1 MSSSSKIDF
10 RLCLT
15 AHEIRYEIPALITNK
30 STKAVLHVPT
40 DCLDDASTKCIVLV
54 LQRDDIGP
62 RIDELHLSHSQTN
75 DEENVRT
82 RTRCKDKDRN
92 EDPFFQIIQSLK
104 QSIQIQKLVISDTS
118 LNISEISALSSVLYD
133 ISSLSSLVLRQCS
146 IDHRYVRFRVY
157 HIITYGLHCLI
168 SCYFSLNNTHRGATK
183 ISCALASNKSLISF
197 DFSNNPIGNKGAS
210 SFCVGLEINTTLK
223 KLKLS
228 GANVGIEGAISI
240 ASAISNNSSLE
251 VLDLSRNRIGDMGA
265 SKIAIALKS
274 NNTLHQ
280 LSLRQN
286 SISEVG
292 ALCISLALYDPKHLQ
307 RILSN
312 NHSIRYLNLNDNE
325 VSRKCLSGIECQL
338 RMNLRQTEKET
349 VRMKVSFFLR
359 DERATSC
366 FVEDDKTWTLPCLPY
381 LISSIGKTDTA
392 YSLSGQM
399 TSLYNLLRNV
409 HMPAMFETRQRQ
421 QNVLATDSLFSD
433 DNINSIR
440 SKDDAIPS
448 FIQIDQAAPL

>member
-1 MSSSSKIDF
+1 M
-10 RLCLT
+10 
-15 AHEIRYEIPALITNK
+15 
-30 STKAVLHVPT
+30 
-40 DCLDDASTKCIVLV
+40 
-54 LQRDDIGP
+54 
-62 RIDELHLSHSQTN
+62 
-75 DEENVRT
+75 
-82 RTRCKDKDRN
+82 
-92 EDPFFQIIQSLK
+92 
-104 QSIQIQKLVISDTS
+104 
-118 LNISEISALSSVLYD
+118 
-133 ISSLSSLVLRQCS
+133 
-146 IDHRYVRFRVY
+146 
-157 HIITYGLHCLI
+157 
-168 SCYFSLNNTHRGATK
+168 NNTHRGATK
-183 ISCALASNKSLISF
+183 ISCALASNKSLVSF
-197 DFSNNPIGNKGAS
+197 DFSNNLIGNKGAS
-210 SFCVGLEINTTLK
+210 SLCVGLEINTTLK

-228 GANVGIEGAISI
+228 GANVGIEGAIAI

-292 ALCISLALYDPKHLQ
+292 ALCISLALYDPKHLE

-325 VSRKCLSGIECQL
+325 VSRKCLSGIEYQL

-366 FVEDDKTWTLPCLPY
+366 FVEDDTWTLQCMPS
-381 LISSIGKTDTA
+381 LISSITNTDTA
-392 YSLSGQM
+392 HSLSGQM

-409 HMPAMFETRQRQ
+409 HMPVMFETRQRRQ

-448 FIQIDQAAPL
+448 FIQIDQAASL